1 MSLSLK
7 VNNLYK
13 SYKKQKILEGISF
26 QINKNEI
33 IGLIGNN
40 GAGKTTLMKCILQL
54 TNIDSG
60 EILIN
65 NINIKKKLCF
75 KNVGSVIETPKLYGY
90 MTGYENLYAQSL
102 LYNHISKDHIISLSK
117 ELGIYNSLNKKV
129 KNYSLGMKQRLSIAQ
144 ALLNNPILLILD
156 EPMNGLDPQGIYK
169 LKQYLKKISR
179 NTSILISSHI
189 LSHIDYLCD
198 TVLMLK
204 NGKIVNLDLNKHN
217 KKSTIFETSNS
228 KKSMEIL
235 NNFNKNS
242 KYINS
247 HKIAVELNKEEIPI
261 FIKKLVNNNEE
272 LLNANIQYKRQIG
285 STDNLSDNLRNI
297 FNDNIKLNSYYINN
311 NINPKEM
318 NLWKF
323 LDESSILTLI
333 IIIYGIIT
341 SSSNL
346 PREINNGTLGLLVT
360 KHYKRKEIFF
370 RKIIKF
376 CTFKFNAIY
385 LFVYNHIYNW
395 YSIMGNRWY

>member
-198 TVLMLK
+198 TVLILK

-261 FIKKLVNNNEE
+261 FIKKLVNNNIDIYSAYEKKNDLEKMYFNSEE
-272 LLNANIQYKRQIG
+272 
-285 STDNLSDNLRNI
+285 
-297 FNDNIKLNSYYINN
+297 
-311 NINPKEM
+311 EV
-318 NLWKF
+318 
-323 LDESSILTLI
+323 TL
-333 IIIYGIIT
+333 
-341 SSSNL
+341 
-346 PREINNGTLGLLVT
+346 
-360 KHYKRKEIFF
+360 
-370 RKIIKF
+370 KID
-376 CTFKFNAIY
+376 
-385 LFVYNHIYNW
+385 
-395 YSIMGNRWY
+395 